1 MKFHDAMNRC
11 GIIAILRG
19 ITTPEVEAV
28 GEALVEAGVTVAEI
42 PLNSPDPFSSIAVM
56 AKRFRGRLVV
66 GAGTVLSVQD
76 VRLLKEHGGTISVSP
91 DCNPEVIAAARSAGM
106 EPLPG
111 VFTPT
116 EAFAA
121 IRAGATTLKLF
132 PAEAAS
138 PVTIKAWR
146 AVLPAHVRICAV
158 GGVTPA
164 SMADW
169 HAAGVSGFGIGSN
182 IYKPGRSAAVVGA
195 EAAAFVAAWKKLNGV
210 SA

>member
-1 MKFHDAMNRC
+1 MTFTQAVSQC

-19 ITTPEVEAV
+19 LATSEVEAV
-28 GEALVEAGVTVAEI
+28 GQALVDAGITIAEI
-42 PLNSPDPFSSIAVM
+42 PLNSPDPFASIKKM
-56 AKRFRGRLVV
+56 AEMFKGKLVV

-76 VRLLKEHGGTISVSP
+76 VNLLKAHGGEISVSP
-91 DCNPEVIAAARSAGM
+91 DCNETVIARAKELGL

-121 IRAGATTLKLF
+121 IRSGATHLKLF

-138 PVTIKAWR
+138 PITIKAWR
-146 AVLPAHVRICAV
+146 AVLPKHVQIYAV

-164 SMADW
+164 NMQSWADVGT
-169 HAAGVSGFGIGSN
+169 AGFGIGSN
-182 IYKPGRSAAVVGA
+182 IYKQGFTAAEVSK
-195 EAAAFVAAWKKLNGV
+195 AAKDFVAAWKALRR
-210 SA
+210 